1 MKLIITQKQSS
12 KLIKEAMGVP
22 KSVDFWVNVF
32 VSLLED
38 GLLMLLDGGDG
49 SELSFDG
56 NRAFITY

>member
-12 KLIKEAMGVP
+12 KLIKEAMGDP

-38 GLLMLLDGGDG
+38 GVLM
-49 SELSFDG
+49 
-56 NRAFITY
+56 